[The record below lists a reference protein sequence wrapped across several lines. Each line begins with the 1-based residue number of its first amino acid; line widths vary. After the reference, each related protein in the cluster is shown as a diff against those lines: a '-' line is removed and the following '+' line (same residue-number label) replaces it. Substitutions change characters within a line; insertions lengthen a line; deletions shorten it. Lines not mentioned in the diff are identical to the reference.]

1 VNEQATLMQRRPTPA
16 SAIAMVVAAM
26 ACFSTSDALAK
37 FLTGMLPVAVIV
49 WVRYLAFLV
58 TLAPLL
64 RRGRVVLRTRKA
76 WLHGVRALA
85 LASSATF
92 FILALR
98 VLPMAEATA
107 LVFASPLFVTL
118 LSAWLLNERVD
129 AARWLIVV
137 AGFAG
142 VIIVMRPG
150 SAVFRI
156 EALLPILSS
165 LAWAISVICTR
176 TLTVHDGVET
186 TLVYSGLLG
195 FALVSLVALPQL
207 TIPPVEGVIA
217 AVSMAV
223 IWSGAQWLSVHAYHR
238 GNVSVLAPF
247 SYSQLLWST
256 LIGIAIFRHLP
267 DGASLVGIGI
277 ILACGVVAMWRSTRD
292 ELEPERPG

>member
-1 VNEQATLMQRRPTPA
+1 MTVEATLLQRRRTPA
-16 SAIAMVVAAM
+16 SAIAMIVAAM

-49 WVRYLAFLV
+49 WVRYLAFVV
-58 TLAPLL
+58 TLVPLL
-64 RRGRVVLRTRKA
+64 RRGRGVLRTRRL
-76 WLHGVRALA
+76 WLHVVRSLA

-129 AARWLIVV
+129 AMSWLIVV
-137 AGFAG
+137 VGFVG

-150 SAVFRI
+150 SAVFRF
-156 EALLPILSS
+156 EALLPICSS

-176 TLTVHDGVET
+176 KLATHDGVDT

-195 FALVSLVALPQL
+195 FALVTFVALPQI
-207 TIPPVEGVIA
+207 TVPPLEGVLA
-217 AVSMAV
+217 AVAMAIV
-223 IWSGAQWLSVHAYHR
+223 WSAAQWLSVHAYHR

-247 SYSQLLWST
+247 SYSQLMWST
-256 LIGIAIFRHLP
+256 LIGFAVFRHVP
-267 DGASLVGIGI
+267 DGASLAGIST

-292 ELEPERPG
+292 EAEPERPG

>member
-1 VNEQATLMQRRPTPA
+1 VNEQATLTQRRTPA

-64 RRGRVVLRTRKA
+64 RRGRLVLRTRKA

-129 AARWLIVV
+129 AARWLIVAV
-137 AGFAG
+137 GFVG

-150 SAVFRI
+150 SAVFRV
-156 EALLPILSS
+156 EALLPICSS
-165 LAWAISVICTR
+165 LAWAVSVICTR

-195 FALVSLVALPQL
+195 FALVSLVAVPQL
-207 TIPPVEGVIA
+207 TVPPVEGVIA

-223 IWSGAQWLSVHAYHR
+223 VWSGAQWLSVHAYHR

-256 LIGIAIFRHLP
+256 LIGVVIFRHLP
-267 DGASLVGIGI
+267 DGASLLGIGI